1 MPKTFEYWAGWMR
14 RLPFRIAVFAIFAAG
29 AVMIARPA
37 PAQNLVV
44 NPGFEDSIDTMTSPG
59 WTLGQTFGYTSFE
72 NNAND
77 AHTGNW
83 SATFGDTQNV
93 TLSQT
98 IDTVPGTTYLVTF
111 YLADNNTGA
120 GGKSFLATFD
130 GQTVLSLT
138 NSTATGYL
146 FYSADIVATSS
157 QSTLSFTA
165 ENPPGQFNLDDIS
178 VEVDGAPAPA
188 PGTGAF
194 SPIAGA
200 AMLGLFRRVRK
211 KPGLLSSQTLA
222 RVRKR
227 VA

>member
-1 MPKTFEYWAGWMR
+1 MPITFGYLPRWTR
-14 RLPFRIAVFAIFAAG
+14 RLPLRIAVIALLAVGAA
-29 AVMIARPA
+29 MIARPA

-44 NPGFEDSIDTMTSPG
+44 NPGFEDSTDSMTSPG

-72 NNAND
+72 NNSGD
-77 AHTGNW
+77 AHTGAW

-98 IDTVPGTTYLVTF
+98 ITTVPGTTYLVSF

-120 GGKSFLATFD
+120 GGKSFLATF
-130 GQTVLSLT
+130 GSQTVLSLT

-178 VEVDGAPAPA
+178 VEVEGAPAPM
-188 PGTGAF
+188 PGTGAA
-194 SPIAGA
+194 SLIAGA
-200 AMLGLFRRVRK
+200 AMLAGFM
-211 KPGLLSSQTLA
+211 
-222 RVRKR
+222 RKR
-227 VA
+227 RRLT